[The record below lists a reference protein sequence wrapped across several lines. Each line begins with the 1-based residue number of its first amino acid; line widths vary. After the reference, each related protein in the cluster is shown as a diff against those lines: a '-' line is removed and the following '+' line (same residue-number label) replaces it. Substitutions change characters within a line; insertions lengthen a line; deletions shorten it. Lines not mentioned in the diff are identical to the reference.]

1 MIAPAPATEEWRAF
15 WQEGESF
22 AKLCTSRAKPFTNEI
37 RYNLAGMAVEK
48 LVMGALMYKGALPD
62 GHTLRDLMDAVENAG
77 LLSGPLCEDIRHMDD
92 FQQICAFDTYTRT
105 VPNDEEMKQIEE
117 LVSTLQAALQAELQ

>member
-1 MIAPAPATEEWRAF
+1 MIAPAPTSEEWKAF

-22 AKLCTSRAKPFTNEI
+22 AKLCTSRAKAFTNEI

-62 GHTLRDLMDAVENAG
+62 GHTLRDLMDASEQAG
-77 LLSGPLCEDIRHMDD
+77 LLTGPLCEDIRHMDD
-92 FQQICAFDTYTRT
+92 FQQICAFDTYART
-105 VPNDEEMKQIEE
+105 VPDDDEMQHIEE
-117 LVSTLQAALQAELQ
+117 LVSSLKTALEQTFG